1 MEASRKE
8 EIMLIQQLMV
18 AKPFFCLPNDTV
30 KAAAKLMLKYDIGF
44 VPIVENKDEPRLL
57 GAITDRD
64 LCLRVLAK
72 GLDPNR
78 TTLEKFMTRKMI
90 RCFPEDSVE
99 MALELMAD
107 SRVRR
112 MPVVN
117 KNQWLVGVVSMD
129 DVVCHAEF
137 PDQRTR
143 QTLARIYGVKLRSLK
158 PVTKTV
164 KVLKRAA

>member
-1 MEASRKE
+1 VASRKE
-8 EIMLIQQLMV
+8 EVMLTQQLMV
-18 AKPFFCLPNDTV
+18 PKPFYCLPTDTV
-30 KAAAKLMLKYDIGF
+30 KDAARLMLKYDIGF
-44 VPIVENKDEPRLL
+44 VPVVESKDEPRLL
-57 GAITDRD
+57 GAFTDRD

-72 GLDPNR
+72 GLDPKE
-78 TTLEKFMTRKMI
+78 TKVEKFMTRKMI

-117 KNQWLVGVVSMD
+117 KNQWLVGVISMD

-143 QTLARIYGVKLRSLK
+143 QTLARIYGVKLRAPK
-158 PVTKTV
+158 PPAKAA

>member
-1 MEASRKE
+1 
-8 EIMLIQQLMV
+8 MLIQQLMIP
-18 AKPFFCLPNDTV
+18 KPFYCLPTDTA
-30 KAAAKLMLKYDIGF
+30 KDAAKLMLKHDVGF
-44 VPIVENKDEPRLL
+44 LPVIERIAEPKLL

-78 TTLEKFMTRKMI
+78 ATMENFMTRRLI
-90 RCFPEDSVE
+90 RCRPEDTVDKA
-99 MALELMAD
+99 MELMAQ

-112 MPVVN
+112 IPVVD
-117 KNQWLVGVVSMD
+117 KKEWLLGVVSMD

-143 QTLARIYGVKLRSLK
+143 QTLARIYGIKLRAPK
-158 PVTKTV
+158 PRKS
-164 KVLKRAA
+164 LKRAA